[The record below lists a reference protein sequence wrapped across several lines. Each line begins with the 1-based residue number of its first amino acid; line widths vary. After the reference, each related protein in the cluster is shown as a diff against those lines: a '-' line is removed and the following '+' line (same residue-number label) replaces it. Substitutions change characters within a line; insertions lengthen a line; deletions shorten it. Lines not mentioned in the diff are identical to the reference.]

1 VLCGNKYDLLQIA
14 DDYVTQSDAQ
24 KIAKDHDM
32 RYFETSAFT
41 GKDVKEMIE
50 FTIEQVYEKKIK
62 PALELEK

>member
-1 VLCGNKYDLLQIA
+1 MLCGNKYDLLQIA

-32 RYFETSAFT
+32 KYFETSAFT

-50 FTIEQVYEKKIK
+50 FTIE
-62 PALELEK
+62 